1 MFIILTSLIL
11 KLVFIVRSRRTLF
24 LIWIVSQ
31 MEDIFLP
38 FMKGGMNDIDLGETS
53 SSQQESSSQDQTEP
67 LSMDI
72 DSTSTQVTPCYH
84 ETDILSVVCRYA

>member
-1 MFIILTSLIL
+1 
-11 KLVFIVRSRRTLF
+11 
-24 LIWIVSQ
+24 

-38 FMKGGMNDIDLGETS
+38 FKKGGMNDIDLGETS
-53 SSQQESSSQDQTEP
+53 SSQQESSSQDQAEQ

-84 ETDILSVVCRYA
+84 EAGILSVVCRYDNA